1 MYSFQSLICLDR
13 DHIRYRVC
21 AQLFT
26 RLLVHL
32 FVNQPRDFCIK
43 LNRLFM
49 MGRDHKNNKSPKS
62 IESVLSQLSDE
73 KLCGNFDDIFHL
85 IPVTKK
91 RHVEFHS
98 SKVPNYKSNSS
109 HTYLNTFY
117 FLTCHFPL

>member
-26 RLLVHL
+26 RLLDHL

-85 IPVTKK
+85 IPVTKETSCGISFIK
-91 RHVEFHS
+91 GP
-98 SKVPNYKSNSS
+98 KLQK
-109 HTYLNTFY
+109 
-117 FLTCHFPL
+117 